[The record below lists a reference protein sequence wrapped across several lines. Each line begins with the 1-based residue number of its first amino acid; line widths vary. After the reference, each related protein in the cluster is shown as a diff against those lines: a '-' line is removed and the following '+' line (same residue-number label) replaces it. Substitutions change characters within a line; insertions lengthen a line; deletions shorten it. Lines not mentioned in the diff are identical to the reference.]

1 MTTVSVY
8 SYTQSVTY
16 VTDNILK
23 SLKDILRVSGLDPAG
38 LVGDWEVLHRGI
50 KAWIDSKHL
59 ELVILEI
66 HHPKTDALI
75 MRWDIA
81 VSYTWDSS
89 AGSFWTD
96 TEQLKYAI
104 KKAGVMP
111 SEASYR
117 VVVTTANGRPE
128 VLGWSSCNLRSTE
141 GFVRQSLGTTI
152 EHNGLGANT
161 TYWRST

>member
-81 VSYTWDSS
+81 VSYT
-89 AGSFWTD
+89 GT
-96 TEQLKYAI
+96 
-104 KKAGVMP
+104 VP
-111 SEASYR
+111 PVASGPIL
-117 VVVTTANGRPE
+117 N
-128 VLGWSSCNLRSTE
+128 N
-141 GFVRQSLGTTI
+141 
-152 EHNGLGANT
+152 
-161 TYWRST
+161 